1 MLLHRLQVFFLVL
14 LLVTVGHHLLKDSIV
29 WTVPVPPVPSVLPY
43 IDSPLHTSYTNDPT
57 ILYAFNQITPI
68 TAVRT
73 GYYRPLQKF
82 VYRRRGHLGH

>member
-29 WTVPVPPVPSVLPY
+29 WASAPPVPVLPY

-57 ILYAFNQITPI
+57 ILYAFNQITPV

-82 VYRRRGHLGH
+82 VYRRRGHLSH